1 MLPPLP
7 GGCALAAITTA
18 PASIISVNYF
28 FDDNHTCVLLNISA
42 LLVQLRIQAFDEFK
56 RPECTRFHLRELQFQ
71 TFSRGN
77 MPPDPLECH
86 ALGSPD
92 GGYRAHIDT
101 ILYLS
106 APSIT
111 KTLCK
116 KKQRTKKRQLRSKH
130 NSELKQQELR
140 QNLPGENLSWNSWK

>member
-42 LLVQLRIQAFDEFK
+42 LLVQFGIQAFAVFK
-56 RPECTRFHLRELQFQ
+56 RSECTRLHLRERQFQ
-71 TFSRGN
+71 NFPGGAC
-77 MPPDPLECH
+77 PWIPLECS
-86 ALGSPD
+86 AIGGPD

-101 ILYLS
+101 ILYIS

-111 KTLCK
+111 KSSIHPECSILFSFLGGNPLYRTIILC
-116 KKQRTKKRQLRSKH
+116 
-130 NSELKQQELR
+130 
-140 QNLPGENLSWNSWK
+140 